1 MAKVVSKAD
10 LVEVAAKA
18 AKISK
23 TAAAEAINAA
33 MGAVVSNVAKGNRV
47 TLVGFGSFEPRK
59 RKARNGKNPATG
71 ATIKIPA
78 RTVPAFSAGQA
89 FKDAV
94 AGKRKK

>member
-33 MGAVVSNVAKGNRV
+33 MGAVVGNVAKGNRV

>member
-1 MAKVVSKAD
+1 MAKTISKAD

-18 AKISK
+18 AGISK

-33 MGAVVSNVAKGNRV
+33 MESVVANVAKGNRV
-47 TLVGFGSFEPRK
+47 TLVGFGSFEARK
-59 RKARNGKNPATG
+59 RKARTGKNPATG
-71 ATIKIPA
+71 ASIKIPA

-94 AGKRKK
+94 GKKK

>member
-10 LVEVAAKA
+10 LVEVTAKA

-94 AGKRKK
+94 AGKRKR

>member
-1 MAKVVSKAD
+1 MAKTISKAD

-18 AKISK
+18 AGISK

-33 MGAVVSNVAKGNRV
+33 MDAVVSNVAKGNRV
-47 TLVGFGSFEPRK
+47 TLVGFGSFESRK
-59 RKARNGKNPATG
+59 RKARTGKNPATG
-71 ATIKIPA
+71 ASIKIPA

-94 AGKRKK
+94 GKKK

>member
-10 LVEVAAKA
+10 LVEVAAKEA
-18 AKISK
+18 GISK

-33 MGAVVSNVAKGNRV
+33 MNAVVANVAKGNRV
-47 TLVGFGSFEPRK
+47 TLVGFGSFEARK
-59 RKARNGKNPATG
+59 RKARTGKNPATG
-71 ATIKIPA
+71 ASIKIPA

-94 AGKRKK
+94 GKKK

>member
-1 MAKVVSKAD
+1 MSKAD

-18 AKISK
+18 AGISK

-33 MGAVVSNVAKGNRV
+33 MDAVVSNVAKGNRV
-47 TLVGFGSFEPRK
+47 TLVGFGSFESRK
-59 RKARNGKNPATG
+59 RKARTGKNPATG
-71 ATIKIPA
+71 ASIKIPA

-94 AGKRKK
+94 GKKK